1 MSFRELQLAKIPLN
15 FKSSCCNLKI
25 RGLGA
30 KLCLGFLLFSFW
42 KELWCFYRII
52 WIKPKSPC
60 ILMNKNINFNQ
71 NEKESEMENLS
82 DSSRSLCF
90 GSHKKCKL
98 KVKLWWA
105 GTCKKKKRTFF
116 VPFVCPKKFFEHFS
130 FILMYNVLNTLS
142 EYTYFYTTK
151 NINSDTFFLV
161 FKVVES
167 IVNINKNS

>member
-42 KELWCFYRII
+42 KELWRFYRII

-90 GSHKKCKL
+90 GSHKKCKS

-105 GTCKKKKRTFF
+105 GTCKKKKEDIFCTVCLSKEIFWTFQF
-116 VPFVCPKKFFEHFS
+116 Y
-130 FILMYNVLNTLS
+130 LNV
-142 EYTYFYTTK
+142 
-151 NINSDTFFLV
+151 
-161 FKVVES
+161 
-167 IVNINKNS
+167 

>member
-30 KLCLGFLLFSFW
+30 KQCLGFLLFSFW
-42 KELWCFYRII
+42 KELWRFYRII

-82 DSSRSLCF
+82 DSSRTLCF

-142 EYTYFYTTK
+142 EYTNFYTTK

>member
-30 KLCLGFLLFSFW
+30 KQCLGFLLFSFW
-42 KELWCFYRII
+42 KELWRFYRII

-82 DSSRSLCF
+82 DSSRTLCF

>member
-42 KELWCFYRII
+42 KELWRFYRII

-90 GSHKKCKL
+90 GSHKKCKS

-116 VPFVCPKKFFEHFS
+116 FPFVCPKKFFEHFS